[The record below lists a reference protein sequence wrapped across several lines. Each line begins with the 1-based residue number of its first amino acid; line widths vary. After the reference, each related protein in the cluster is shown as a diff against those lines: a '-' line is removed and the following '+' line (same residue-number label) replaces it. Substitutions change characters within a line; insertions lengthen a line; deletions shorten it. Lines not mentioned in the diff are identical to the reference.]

1 MAGRSSRAAWGERE
15 RVENVFRKGENCS
28 NESSLEERDLEEL
41 QKLTFF
47 SQKKKKKNSAL
58 ACALVLGF
66 AAAAG
71 EDTLILSDD
80 PLDLSNELPSDYR
93 NWASVLSQ
101 VLLKK
106 EGSDESAAS
115 ALERLMLA
123 THGHLSKVANGEE
136 LLPRFHL
143 QDPVLAAG
151 DPTTAPP
158 IAATAFASSATF
170 FSYAPCVLSES
181 YTGAAGFL
189 QGINFAPTLF
199 SFAPTGLG
207 AFAQGI
213 NITPQLIYVAPTG
226 GNIQPQGLNVQVCY
240 FSFFPF
246 LEGKKS

>member
-1 MAGRSSRAAWGERE
+1 MESAGRFRNCERE
-15 RVENVFRKGENCS
+15 W
-28 NESSLEERDLEEL
+28 ESCKQFAGAKREIFDFSTSHTSTSL
-41 QKLTFF
+41 
-47 SQKKKKKNSAL
+47 KKNSLVSSFSTSSAL

-71 EDTLILSDD
+71 EDTFIISDD

-151 DPTTAPP
+151 DPLTAPP
-158 IAATAFASSATF
+158 LAATAFASSATF
-170 FSYAPCVLSES
+170 FNYAPCVLSES
-181 YTGAAGFL
+181 YTGASGFL
-189 QGINFAPTLF
+189 QGINFSPTLF

-207 AFAQGI
+207 VFAQGI
-213 NITPQLIYVAPTG
+213 NLTPQLIYVAPTG
-226 GNIQPQGLNVQVCY
+226 GNIQPQGLNVQVR
-240 FSFFPF
+240 
-246 LEGKKS
+246 EGKEKRFFLYI